1 MRLSIIIGTKE
12 KQMADFSIAEA
23 KIRILYLVSRV
34 PGISYHLLMN
44 RCIDQLYTDFFTF
57 SRAYE
62 ELIAGNLMDREH
74 EDGDSSSA
82 IGGTETLTIS
92 AGGKAL
98 LDDAMPAINSAVIVN
113 LDASV
118 KELKEELRLASLV
131 TSSKAPTQDGLWKVT
146 LFSDNS
152 GMPFRA
158 EITVKTEAEASELCR
173 AWKTSYG
180 KVPGLIPGLIRDNA

>member
-1 MRLSIIIGTKE
+1 
-12 KQMADFSIAEA
+12 MADFSIAEA

-62 ELIAGNLMDREH
+62 ELIAGNLMDREFDD
-74 EDGDSSSA
+74 EDSSSA

-98 LDDAMPAINSAVIVN
+98 LDDAMPAINSAVIAN

-118 KELKEELRLASLV
+118 KELTEEMRLAALV
-131 TSSKAPTQDGLWKVT
+131 TSLKTPTPDGLWKVT

-158 EITVKTEAEASELCR
+158 EMTVSTETEASELCR
-173 AWKTSYG
+173 AWKSSYG
-180 KVPGLIPGLIRDNA
+180 KVPGLFPGLIKDNS

>member
-1 MRLSIIIGTKE
+1 
-12 KQMADFSIAEA
+12 MADFSIAEA

-44 RCIDQLYTDFFTF
+44 RCLDQLYTDFFTF

-62 ELIAGNLMDREH
+62 ELIAGNLMIKSMDE
-74 EDGDSSSA
+74 SASASA

-98 LDDAMPAINSAVIVN
+98 LDDAMPAINTTVI
-113 LDASV
+113 ASLEESS
-118 KELKEELRLASLV
+118 KELAEEMRIAALV
-131 TSSKAPTQDGLWKVT
+131 TSSKSPTPEGLWKVT
-146 LFSDNS
+146 LFSDNN

-173 AWKTSYG
+173 AWKASYG
-180 KVPGLIPGLIRDNA
+180 SVPELLPDLIRNKA

>member
-1 MRLSIIIGTKE
+1 
-12 KQMADFSIAEA
+12 MADFSNAEA

-44 RCIDQLYTDFFTF
+44 RCLDQLYADFFTF

-62 ELIAGNLMDREH
+62 ELIAGNLMDREL
-74 EDGDSSSA
+74 EDGASNSA

-98 LDDAMPAINSAVIVN
+98 LDDAMPAINATVIASLEASA
-113 LDASV
+113 
-118 KELKEELRLASLV
+118 KELAEEMRLASLV
-131 TSSKAPTQDGLWKVT
+131 TSSKTPTSEGLWKVT
-146 LFSDNS
+146 LFSDNN

-158 EITVKTEAEASELCR
+158 EITVTTEAEASELCR
-173 AWKTSYG
+173 AWKTSYVS
-180 KVPGLIPGLIRDNA
+180 VPGLIPALIRDKA

>member
-1 MRLSIIIGTKE
+1 
-12 KQMADFSIAEA
+12 MADFSIAVA

-44 RCIDQLYTDFFTF
+44 RCIDQLYADFFTF

-62 ELIAGNLMDREH
+62 ELIAGNLMDREFD
-74 EDGDSSSA
+74 EGDSSSA
-82 IGGTETLTIS
+82 IGGTEKLTVS

-98 LDDAMPAINSAVIVN
+98 LDDAMPALNTAVVLN

-118 KELKEELRLASLV
+118 KELAEEMRLASLV
-131 TSSKAPTQDGLWKVT
+131 TSSKTPTPDGLWKVT

-158 EITVKTEAEASELCR
+158 EITVRSESEASDICR
-173 AWKTSYG
+173 SWKTSYG
-180 KVPGLIPGLIRDNA
+180 KVPGLLTGLIRDNS

>member
-1 MRLSIIIGTKE
+1 
-12 KQMADFSIAEA
+12 MADFSIAEA

-44 RCIDQLYTDFFTF
+44 RCLDQLYTDFFTF

-62 ELIAGNLMDREH
+62 ELIAGNLMDREYD
-74 EDGDSSSA
+74 DGETAPA

-98 LDDAMPAINSAVIVN
+98 LDDAMPAINSTVLAN
-113 LDASV
+113 LDTSV
-118 KELKEELRLASLV
+118 KELIEEMRLAALV
-131 TSSKAPTQDGLWKVT
+131 TSSKAPTPDGFWKVA

-158 EITVKTEAEASELCR
+158 EVTVKTESEASELCR
-173 AWKTSYG
+173 AWKSSYG
-180 KVPGLIPGLIRDNA
+180 KIPGLFTRLIRDNT

>member
-1 MRLSIIIGTKE
+1 
-12 KQMADFSIAEA
+12 MADFSIAEA

-44 RCIDQLYTDFFTF
+44 RCIDQLYADFFTF

-62 ELIAGNLMDREH
+62 ELIAGNLMDREYD
-74 EDGDSSSA
+74 DGETASA

-98 LDDAMPAINSAVIVN
+98 LDDAMPAINSTVLAN
-113 LDASV
+113 LDVSV
-118 KELKEELRLASLV
+118 KELTEEMRLAALV
-131 TSSKAPTQDGLWKVT
+131 TSSKTPTQDGLWKVT

-180 KVPGLIPGLIRDNA
+180 KIPGAFPDLVKNNA

>member
-1 MRLSIIIGTKE
+1 
-12 KQMADFSIAEA
+12 MADFSIAEA

-62 ELIAGNLMDREH
+62 ELIAGNLMDREYD
-74 EDGDSSSA
+74 EEDSSSA

-98 LDDAMPAINSAVIVN
+98 LDDAMPAINSTVIAN
-113 LDASV
+113 LDVSV
-118 KELKEELRLASLV
+118 KELTEEMRLASLV
-131 TSSKAPTQDGLWKVT
+131 TSSKTPAPGGLWKVT

-152 GMPFRA
+152 GMPFHA
-158 EITVKTEAEASELCR
+158 EITVKSESEASDLCR
-173 AWKTSYG
+173 AWKSSYG
-180 KVPGLIPGLIRDNA
+180 KVPGLFPGLIKDNS

>member
-1 MRLSIIIGTKE
+1 
-12 KQMADFSIAEA
+12 MADFSIAEA

-62 ELIAGNLMDREH
+62 ELIAGNLMDREYD
-74 EDGDSSSA
+74 DGETAPA

-98 LDDAMPAINSAVIVN
+98 LDDAMPALNSAVISN

-118 KELKEELRLASLV
+118 KELIEEMRLAALV
-131 TSSKAPTQDGLWKVT
+131 TASKAPTPDGLWKVT

-180 KVPGLIPGLIRDNA
+180 KIPGILPGLIRDNA

>member
-12 KQMADFSIAEA
+12 YQMADFSIAEA

-34 PGISYHLLMN
+34 PGISYHMLMN

-62 ELIAGNLMDREH
+62 ELIAGNLMDRSY
-74 EDGDSSSA
+74 DDNTSSSA

-98 LDDAMPAINSAVIVN
+98 LDDAMPAINSTVIAN

-118 KELKEELRLASLV
+118 KELTEEMRLALLV
-131 TSSKAPTQDGLWKVT
+131 TSSKLPTPEGLWKVT
-146 LFSDNS
+146 LFSDNN
-152 GMPFRA
+152 GKPFRA
-158 EITVKTEAEASELCR
+158 EITVSTEAEASELCR

-180 KVPGLIPGLIRDNA
+180 SVPDLIPGLIKGNS

>member
-1 MRLSIIIGTKE
+1 
-12 KQMADFSIAEA
+12 MADFSIAEA

-34 PGISYHLLMN
+34 PGISYHLLMD

-62 ELIAGNLMDREH
+62 ELIAGNLMDREY
-74 EDGDSSSA
+74 DDQDSASA
-82 IGGTETLTIS
+82 IGGTERLTVS
-92 AGGKAL
+92 AGGRVL
-98 LDDAMPAINSAVIVN
+98 LDDAMPAINSAVIAN
-113 LDASV
+113 LEASV
-118 KELKEELRLASLV
+118 KELTEEMRLAALV
-131 TSSKAPTQDGLWKVT
+131 TSSKAHTTDGLWKVT

-158 EITVKTEAEASELCR
+158 EITVKTEDEATAICR

-180 KVPGLIPGLIRDNA
+180 KVPGLISGLIRDNA

>member
-1 MRLSIIIGTKE
+1 
-12 KQMADFSIAEA
+12 MADFSIAEA

-62 ELIAGNLMDREH
+62 ELIAGNLMDRTLDE
-74 EDGDSSSA
+74 SPSASA

-98 LDDAMPAINSAVIVN
+98 LDDAMPAINAAVIAN
-113 LDASV
+113 LDESV
-118 KELKEELRLASLV
+118 KELTEEMRLAALV
-131 TSSKAPTQDGLWKVT
+131 TGTKTPTPDGLWKVT
-146 LFSDNS
+146 LFSDNN

-158 EITVKTEAEASELCR
+158 EITVSTEAEASELCR

-180 KVPGLIPGLIRDNA
+180 SVPGLIPGLIKDKA

>member
-1 MRLSIIIGTKE
+1 
-12 KQMADFSIAEA
+12 MADFSIAEA

-62 ELIAGNLMDREH
+62 ELIAGNLMDREFD
-74 EDGDSSSA
+74 EGDAASA
-82 IGGTETLTIS
+82 VGGTETLTIS

-98 LDDAMPAINSAVIVN
+98 LDDAMPAINSAVIAN

-118 KELKEELRLASLV
+118 KELTEEMHLASLV
-131 TSSKAPTQDGLWKVT
+131 TSSKVPTSDGFWKVT

-158 EITVKTEAEASELCR
+158 EMTVRTETEASELCR

-180 KVPGLIPGLIRDNA
+180 KVPGLIPGLIKDNA